1 MRKWL
6 NQVVVAA
13 AVEAA
18 IAGVVKAEVV
28 EMAAGL
34 ARRGNPLVEDELMP
48 RQEANN

>member
-13 AVEAA
+13 VEAA
-18 IAGVVKAEVV
+18 IAAVVKAEVV

-34 ARRGNPLVEDELMP
+34 ARRGTPLVEDELMP

>member
-18 IAGVVKAEVV
+18 IAAVVKAEVV

-34 ARRGNPLVEDELMP
+34 ARQGTPLVEDELMP